1 MTTSFTD
8 MFPELIE
15 ESRRLYGTFSIIASV
30 LVFAGLSISAVNG
43 SFGDLNRAIRG
54 LVVAALVVAMIGIF
68 PRLTD
73 MLQDM
78 GYSLVVEISA
88 DPSESH
94 QKFAHLI
101 AGPETGEAVENI
113 GFWDILWN
121 SNNGGI
127 GKAILYAVV
136 LVLGKISLA
145 ITWLATLI
153 QNIVML
159 LGVAVAPVFLAM
171 FSIESTR
178 GIAGRYFLTLVAVI
192 CWPLGWALA
201 DIVTTGILRMAAGN
215 GIYSAAGDSQILAG
229 TEMLFLIVVL
239 SLWMLSSTIAA
250 PLAITKLLVS
260 GSQIGS
266 SLLQSAGM
274 ATSQGLSYSIGAGVT
289 TALGGGGSVAT
300 GAAATV
306 AGLGGVVS
314 GAMGSSGILI
324 PAVIGTVAVM
334 ASSKEQSPEREAD
347 EMANKMANKMRK
359 SS

>member
-8 MFPELIE
+8 MLPELIE

-30 LVFAGLSISAVNG
+30 LVFLGLTISAVNG
-43 SFGDLNRAIRG
+43 SFGSLDRAIRG
-54 LVVAALVVAMIGIF
+54 LVTAALVVAMIGIF

-78 GYSLVVEISA
+78 GHSMVVEIGA
-88 DPSESH
+88 DPGESH
-94 QKFAHLI
+94 KKFAHLI
-101 AGPETGEAVENI
+101 AGPETGEGEEV

-121 SNNGGI
+121 SDNGGI

-136 LVLGKISLA
+136 LVLGKVCLA
-145 ITWLATLI
+145 VMWLATLI

-159 LGVAVAPVFLAM
+159 LGVAIAPVFLAM

-192 CWPLGWALA
+192 CWPQGWALA
-201 DIVTTGILRMAAGN
+201 DLVTTGILRMAAGN
-215 GIYSAAGDSQILAG
+215 GIYNAASDSKVLAG

-250 PLAITKLLVS
+250 PLAISKLLVH
-260 GSQIGS
+260 GSQVGS

-274 ATSQGLSYSIGAGVT
+274 ATSQGMSYSIGAGVT
-289 TALGGGGSVAT
+289 TALGGGGSAAT
-300 GAAATV
+300 GAAAAA
-306 AGLGGVVS
+306 AGVGGMVS

-334 ASSKEQSPEREAD
+334 ASSKVQSPEQEAD
-347 EMANKMANKMRK
+347 EMATKMRK

>member
-54 LVVAALVVAMIGIF
+54 VVTAALVVAMIGNF

-78 GYSLVVEISA
+78 GHSLVAEIGA
-88 DPSESH
+88 DPAESH

-101 AGPETGEAVENI
+101 AGPEAGEEI
-113 GFWDILWN
+113 GFWDVLWN
-121 SNNGGI
+121 SDNGGI
-127 GKAILYAVV
+127 GKAILYAFV

-145 ITWLATLI
+145 ITWLVTLI
-153 QNIVML
+153 QNVVML

-171 FSIESTR
+171 ISIESTR
-178 GIAGRYFLTLVAVI
+178 GIAGRYFLTLLAVL

-201 DIVTTGILRMAAGN
+201 DLVTTGILRMAAGN
-215 GIYSAAGDSQILAG
+215 RIYSAAGDSSILAG

-260 GSQIGS
+260 GSQIGT

-300 GAAATV
+300 GAAATA
-306 AGLGGVVS
+306 AGAAGMVT
-314 GAMGSSGILI
+314 GAMGSSGMLV

-334 ASSKEQSPEREAD
+334 ASTKQQSTENEAD
-347 EMANKMANKMRK
+347 EMATKMRK
-359 SS
+359 S

>member
-15 ESRRLYGTFSIIASV
+15 ESRRLYGIFSIIASV
-30 LVFAGLSISAVNG
+30 LVFAGLTISAING
-43 SFGDLNRAIRG
+43 SFGNLDRAIRG
-54 LVVAALVVAMIGIF
+54 LVTAALVVVMIGIF

-78 GYSLVVEISA
+78 GHSLVVEIGA
-88 DPSESH
+88 DPSEAH

-101 AGPETGEAVENI
+101 AGPETAESGDV

-121 SNNGGI
+121 SENGGI

-136 LVLGKISLA
+136 LVLGKISMA
-145 ITWLATLI
+145 VTWLATLI

-178 GIAGRYFLTLVAVI
+178 GIAGRYFLTLVAVL

-215 GIYSAAGDSQILAG
+215 GIYSEAGDSNVLAG

-239 SLWMLSSTIAA
+239 SLWMLCSTIAA
-250 PLAITKLLVS
+250 PLAITKLLVH
-260 GSQIGS
+260 GSQVGS
-266 SLLQSAGM
+266 SLLLSAGM
-274 ATSQGLSYSIGAGVT
+274 AVSQGTSYAIGAGVT
-289 TALGGGGSVAT
+289 TSLGGGGSVAT
-300 GAAATV
+300 GAAAV
-306 AGLGGVVS
+306 AAGAGGMVS
-314 GAMGSSGILI
+314 GAMGSSGMLI

-334 ASSKEQSPEREAD
+334 ASSKEQSKAPEQEAD
-347 EMANKMANKMRK
+347 EMATKMRK